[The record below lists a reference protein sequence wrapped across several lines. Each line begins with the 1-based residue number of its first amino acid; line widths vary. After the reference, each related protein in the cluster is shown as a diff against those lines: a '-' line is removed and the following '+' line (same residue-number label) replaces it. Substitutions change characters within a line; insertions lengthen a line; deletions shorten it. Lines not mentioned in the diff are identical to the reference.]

1 MMSGFH
7 LPIVKLQYGVLLLY
21 LTVYENYVIYFAI
34 THNVDPSLQF
44 I

>member
-7 LPIVKLQYGVLLLY
+7 LPSVKLQYGVLLLY
-21 LTVYENYVIYFAI
+21 LAVYKNFEI
-34 THNVDPSLQF
+34 THNVDPSLEF